1 MKLNVTERET
11 LAKRITQEVHRINL
25 EKLTKRFKK
34 QTDFISLKKQLA
46 EEQRAQRKATE
57 LNKKLHEK
65 RHAFNAKHKLKN
77 VGLVINDE
85 TDEEEA
91 AFDFKNLD
99 PFSNGDWKFRRDME
113 DEIILEGLQQDG
125 DIKKVMEV
133 LIERFT
139 V

>member
-1 MKLNVTERET
+1 MKLNVKERET

-25 EKLTKRFKK
+25 EKLTKRFAGNA
-34 QTDFISLKKQLA
+34 DFVALKKQLA
-46 EEQRAQRKATE
+46 EEQRTQQKAVE
-57 LNKKLHEK
+57 LNRKLHEK
-65 RHAFNAKHKLKN
+65 RQAFNAKHKLKD

-91 AFDFKNLD
+91 TFKFKNT
-99 PFSNGDWKFRRDME
+99 NYDWNFRRDME

>member
-11 LAKRITQEVHRINL
+11 LAKRITQEVHQINL
-25 EKLTKRFKK
+25 EKLTKRFAGNA
-34 QTDFISLKKQLA
+34 DFITLKKQLA
-46 EEQRAQRKATE
+46 EEQRAQRKAAE
-57 LNKKLHEK
+57 LNKKLHANRE
-65 RHAFNAKHKLKN
+65 AFNTKHKLKD

-85 TDEEEA
+85 TDGEA
-91 AFDFKNLD
+91 ATLAFSKN
-99 PFSNGDWKFRRDME
+99 NYDWNFRRDME
-113 DEIILEGLQQDG
+113 EEIILEGLQQNG

>member
-11 LAKRITQEVHRINL
+11 LAKRITQEVHQINL
-25 EKLTKRFKK
+25 EKLTKRFAGNA
-34 QTDFISLKKQLA
+34 DFITLKKQLA

-65 RHAFNAKHKLKN
+65 RHAFNAKHKLKDI
-77 VGLVINDE
+77 GLVINDE

-91 AFDFKNLD
+91 TLAFSKHNY
-99 PFSNGDWKFRRDME
+99 DWNFRRDME
-113 DEIILEGLQQDG
+113 DEIILEGLQQNG

>member
-1 MKLNVTERET
+1 MKLNVKERET

-25 EKLTKRFKK
+25 EKLTKRFAGNA
-34 QTDFISLKKQLA
+34 DFVALKKQLA
-46 EEQRAQRKATE
+46 EEQRTQQKAVE
-57 LNKKLHEK
+57 LNRKLHEK
-65 RHAFNAKHKLKN
+65 RQAFNAKHKLKD

-85 TDEEEA
+85 T
-91 AFDFKNLD
+91 
-99 PFSNGDWKFRRDME
+99 NGEVATLTFCKHSYDWNFRREME